1 MTHRRHRHES
11 HFTVVGNH
19 LAQHPTLSAV
29 AIGLA
34 VRIQSLPDGALVGV
48 KVLAAQF
55 PEGEAR
61 IARALRELEQAGY
74 LSRKKE
80 RAPGQRIVT
89 RTTYFEHPHAPKP
102 RPSHPPRPSA
112 PEPLPPGPPLVPTPV
127 SLAKEPV
134 RPAPPPPAPSTA
146 STPAPA
152 PAPAPAKPIPP
163 ASPAISPLLRRTAT
177 TLLAGLRAKDAR
189 LLLSER
195 DVKYLVPGVAKWLD
209 RGVPPEQ
216 VFRTLSGSLPPGA
229 IPWPSRML
237 QHRLREWIP
246 PVLPKTPYSPPPPEP
261 THHPNPLQNC
271 NGCDRAFRSPKP
283 GRCRTCRGTD

>member
-1 MTHRRHRHES
+1 MTRPPVVRRPLAGVTHRRHRHES

-102 RPSHPPRPSA
+102 RPSHPPR
-112 PEPLPPGPPLVPTPV
+112 
-127 SLAKEPV
+127 
-134 RPAPPPPAPSTA
+134 
-146 STPAPA
+146 
-152 PAPAPAKPIPP
+152 
-163 ASPAISPLLRRTAT
+163 
-177 TLLAGLRAKDAR
+177 
-189 LLLSER
+189 
-195 DVKYLVPGVAKWLD
+195 
-209 RGVPPEQ
+209 
-216 VFRTLSGSLPPGA
+216 
-229 IPWPSRML
+229 
-237 QHRLREWIP
+237 
-246 PVLPKTPYSPPPPEP
+246 
-261 THHPNPLQNC
+261 
-271 NGCDRAFRSPKP
+271 
-283 GRCRTCRGTD
+283 